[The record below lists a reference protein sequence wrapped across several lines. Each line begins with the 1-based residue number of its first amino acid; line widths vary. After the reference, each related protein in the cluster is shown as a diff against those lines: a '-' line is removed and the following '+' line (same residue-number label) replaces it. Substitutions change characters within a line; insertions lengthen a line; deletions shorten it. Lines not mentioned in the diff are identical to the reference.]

1 MRHEKLAKKKGEKI
15 NLIYWVS
22 CIFWDLNW
30 GVRCVAS
37 RLVTRDLDRELA
49 GEEKCIVSNCGFAG
63 SRFSAKFSPNSQKRA
78 CSQPTANPGDVI
90 NRSEGNPYGSH

>member
-37 RLVTRDLDRELA
+37 RLVTRDPDRELA
-49 GEEKCIVSNCGFAG
+49 GEEKCIPLNCCFAG
-63 SRFSAKFSPNSQKRA
+63 SRFAAKFSPKLAKESLLLGYSKSRRY
-78 CSQPTANPGDVI
+78 DK
-90 NRSEGNPYGSH
+90 